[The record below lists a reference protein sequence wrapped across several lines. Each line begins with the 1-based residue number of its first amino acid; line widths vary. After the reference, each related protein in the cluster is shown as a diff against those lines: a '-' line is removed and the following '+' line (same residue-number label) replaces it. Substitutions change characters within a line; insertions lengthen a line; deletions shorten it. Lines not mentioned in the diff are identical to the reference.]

1 MKKYEAVIILN
12 PNLSTKVDVFKKDFE
27 KLLSDNSFKII
38 KTEDVGRRQLAY
50 SITNHNKGHYILFN
64 LEGDPSKLLELE
76 TKIKYNESIIR
87 HLFLVVKEHN
97 GEDSSLFIE
106 SKNKKP
112 EPVEEVAKKEEKAA
126 VQEEVVETK
135 KEEPSLETEEGKNS
149 MSKYELPSKFDH
161 KDTDVLKQFITE
173 TGKIIPARVTG
184 ISASNQRKVTK
195 SIKIARF
202 LALLPYTD
210 MHQ

>member
-64 LEGDPSKLLELE
+64 LEGDPSKLFELE

-135 KEEPSLETEEGKNS
+135 KEEPSLETEEGEK
-149 MSKYELPSKFDH
+149 
-161 KDTDVLKQFITE
+161 
-173 TGKIIPARVTG
+173 
-184 ISASNQRKVTK
+184 
-195 SIKIARF
+195 
-202 LALLPYTD
+202 
-210 MHQ
+210 

>member
-1 MKKYEAVIILN
+1 MYLRKI
-12 PNLSTKVDVFKKDFE
+12 FE

-112 EPVEEVAKKEEKAA
+112 EPVEEVAKKERKSCSSRRSSWN
-126 VQEEVVETK
+126 K
-135 KEEPSLETEEGKNS
+135 KRRT
-149 MSKYELPSKFDH
+149 
-161 KDTDVLKQFITE
+161 
-173 TGKIIPARVTG
+173 
-184 ISASNQRKVTK
+184 ISRNWRRR
-195 SIKIARF
+195 KIAW
-202 LALLPYTD
+202 ANMNYQVSSIIKTQ
-210 MHQ
+210 MC

>member
-12 PNLSTKVDVFKKDFE
+12 PNLSTKVDEFKKDFE
-27 KLLSDNSFKII
+27 KLLADNSFKIV

-50 SITNHNKGHYILFN
+50 SIANHNKGHYLLFN
-64 LEGDPSKLLELE
+64 LEGDPSKLLEIE

-112 EPVEEVAKKEEKAA
+112 EPVEVEEKK
-126 VQEEVVETK
+126 VVEKVETK
-135 KEEPSLETEEGKNS
+135 PAEEDIEKKEDEESLKEGDDN
-149 MSKYELPSKFDH
+149 E
-161 KDTDVLKQFITE
+161 
-173 TGKIIPARVTG
+173 
-184 ISASNQRKVTK
+184 
-195 SIKIARF
+195 
-202 LALLPYTD
+202 
-210 MHQ
+210 